1 MLLSPFITALVFLIN
16 TVFGIYILLLML
28 RFLLQWLRVG
38 FRGDSTLRLLIRITD
53 PPLQLLY
60 NFIPGWRN
68 IDFAAIVLMMGLK
81 MLELILI
88 AWLYEQKLSWL
99 GLLLLSFANL
109 LSLLIYIFIFAIIIQ
124 VILTWVTPPNSY
136 NPLSYLLYHLNE
148 PLLRPVRRR
157 LPFLQGID
165 LSPLV
170 VIIALQLAD
179 ILIAGLLR
187 QLAIY

>member
-28 RFLLQWLRVG
+28 RFLLQWLRVN

-60 NFIPGWRN
+60 NFIPGWRD

-124 VILTWVTPPNSY
+124 VILTWITPPNSY

-187 QLAIY
+187 QLAIL

>member
-1 MLLSPFITALVFLIN
+1 MLLMNPFITALVFLIN

-28 RFLLQWLRVG
+28 RFLLQWLRVS
-38 FRGDSTLRLLIRITD
+38 FRGDSILRLLVRITD

-68 IDFAAIVLMMGLK
+68 IDFAAIVLMMALK
-81 MLELILI
+81 MLELTLI
-88 AWLYEQKLSWL
+88 AWLYQQKLSWL
-99 GLLLLSFANL
+99 GLLLLAFANL

-124 VILTWVTPPNSY
+124 VILTWITPPDSY

-157 LPFLQGID
+157 LPTLQGID

-170 VIIALQLAD
+170 VVIALQLVD
-179 ILIAGLLR
+179 ILVVGLLR
-187 QLAIY
+187 QLAI

>member
-1 MLLSPFITALVFLIN
+1 MLLNPFITALVFLIN
-16 TVFGIYILLLML
+16 TVFGIYILLIML

-38 FRGDSTLRLLIRITD
+38 FRGDSILRLLIRITD

-68 IDFAAIVLMMGLK
+68 IDFAAIVLMMALK
-81 MLELILI
+81 MLELTLI
-88 AWLYEQKLSWL
+88 AHLYEQKLSWL
-99 GLLLLSFANL
+99 GLLLLASANL

-124 VILTWVTPPNSY
+124 VILTWITPPDSY
-136 NPLSYLLYHLNE
+136 NPLSYLLYHLTE

-157 LPFLQGID
+157 LPPLQGID

-179 ILIAGLLR
+179 ILVVGLLR
-187 QLAIY
+187 QLAM

>member
-1 MLLSPFITALVFLIN
+1 MNPFITALVFLIN

-28 RFLLQWLRVG
+28 RFLLQWLRVS
-38 FRGDSTLRLLIRITD
+38 FRGDSTLRLLVRITD

-68 IDFAAIVLMMGLK
+68 FDFAAIILMMALK
-81 MLELILI
+81 MLELTLI
-88 AWLYEQKLSWL
+88 AWLYEQKLRWL
-99 GLLLLSFANL
+99 ELLFSSLAYLF
-109 LSLLIYIFIFAIIIQ
+109 SLLINIFTFTIIIQ
-124 VILTWVTPPNSY
+124 VILTWITPPNSY

-157 LPFLQGID
+157 LPPLQGID

-170 VIIALQLAD
+170 VIIALQFAD
-179 ILIAGLLR
+179 NLVPGLLR
-187 QLAIY
+187 QLPIYWY

>member
-1 MLLSPFITALVFLIN
+1 
-16 TVFGIYILLLML
+16 
-28 RFLLQWLRVG
+28 
-38 FRGDSTLRLLIRITD
+38 
-53 PPLQLLY
+53 
-60 NFIPGWRN
+60 
-68 IDFAAIVLMMGLK
+68 

-170 VIIALQLAD
+170 VIFALQLAD

-187 QLAIY
+187 QLAIL

>member
-28 RFLLQWLRVG
+28 RFLLQWLRVD
-38 FRGDSTLRLLIRITD
+38 FRRDSILRLLVRITD
-53 PPLQLLY
+53 PLLQLLY

-81 MLELILI
+81 MLELALTT
-88 AWLYEQKLSWL
+88 WLYGQRLAWL
-99 GLLLLSFANL
+99 GLLILSLANL
-109 LSLLIYIFIFAIIIQ
+109 LSLLIYIFIFSILIQ
-124 VILTWVTPPNSY
+124 VILTWITPPDSY

-157 LPFLQGID
+157 LPVLQGID

-170 VIIALQLAD
+170 VIIALQLTD
-179 ILIAGLLR
+179 ILVVGLLR
-187 QLAIY
+187 QLAIQ